1 MTLDQAIA
9 RLESLRE
16 EYGGDMPLAIEKEST
31 QSGRVNLFEPARI
44 EVYQVVEVSSGK
56 QKHWVSL
63 TDGNTHRIAVVW

>member
-9 RLESLRE
+9 RLESLRA

-44 EVYQVVEVSSGK
+44 EVYPVVEVGK

-63 TDGNTHRIAVVW
+63 IDCNTTRIVVVW

>member
-9 RLESLRE
+9 RLESLRA

-31 QSGRVNLFEPARI
+31 QSSRVNLFEPARI
-44 EVYQVVEVSSGK
+44 EVYQMVEVSSGK

-63 TDGNTHRIAVVW
+63 IDCNTTRIVVVW